1 MATMTYKEA
10 IAKLSVSAANPVII
24 DNDDIILLK
33 VDGCYNLVRNDGVNL
48 IQTRF
53 KTVHSLEE
61 LEELDDWMDKNAD
74 VGYEDFKDEGEA
86 VFKFRLMVIAAT
98 HRDIVL

>member
-10 IAKLSVSAANPVII
+10 IAKLAASNRPAII
-24 DNDDIILLK
+24 SNDDIILLK
-33 VDGCYNLVRNDGVNL
+33 IDGCYNLVRNDGVNL

-61 LEELDDWMDKNAD
+61 LEDDWVKEDTPVEFEKFR
-74 VGYEDFKDEGEA
+74 YEDEA
-86 VFKFRLMVIAAT
+86 VFKFSLMVVAST
-98 HRDIVL
+98 HRDITL